1 MSVLH
6 TLSQY
11 NNPSS
16 SRFNSGRFNPLELQ
30 TLKNLDVEKLE
41 EDLAKEI
48 QRKKCLEEK
57 EKKEI
62 KKLFDENKEIK
73 ELKNRIQMARLNQER
88 TQQIYEKQTRKLND
102 IFTDAET
109 DEQML
114 NRLEEEKRI
123 ENEKETKKKHDLIN
137 SKFVS
142 NQHYIGLTTTNER
155 KR

>member
-1 MSVLH
+1 MSVLQ

-11 NNPSS
+11 SNSSS
-16 SRFNSGRFNPLELQ
+16 SRFNSGRLNPLELQ

-62 KKLFDENKEIK
+62 KKLFEENKEIL
-73 ELKNRIQMARLNQER
+73 ELKNRIRMAKLNQER

-102 IFTDAET
+102 IFNDAET

-114 NRLEEEKRI
+114 KRLEDEKKA
-123 ENEKETKKKHDLIN
+123 ENEKESRKKHDLIN
-137 SKFVS
+137 SKFVTLD
-142 NQHYIGLTTTNER
+142 LT
-155 KR
+155 